1 MGTHEARQ
9 LRLKLG
15 TVAGLTLPDDQDA
28 EAECLELRA
37 PLSVAVDV
45 PPKLRPLVGRVPFW
59 LAGQPC
65 WCQKHPCTEIAIRR
79 LLIAMSGL
87 PGRLWTFARNH

>member
-45 PPKLRPLVGRVPFW
+45 PPKLRPL
-59 LAGQPC
+59 A
-65 WCQKHPCTEIAIRR
+65 
-79 LLIAMSGL
+79 
-87 PGRLWTFARNH
+87 